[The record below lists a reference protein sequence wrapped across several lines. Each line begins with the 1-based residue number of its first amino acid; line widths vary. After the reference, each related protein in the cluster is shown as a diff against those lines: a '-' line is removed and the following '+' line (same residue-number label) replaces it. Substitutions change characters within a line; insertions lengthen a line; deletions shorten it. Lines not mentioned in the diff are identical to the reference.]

1 VAEAAEKRAPIEP
14 DEARRVLGLTIEIER
29 AVAGLLSG
37 KHKSPHRGASVV
49 FAEHREY
56 RPGDDP
62 RLLDWRAFARS
73 DRHTIKRFEQETQ
86 LRGALLLD
94 ASRSMDFGSPGA
106 RTKLEH
112 AAALLAGVALILRRQ
127 SDAVGLVRF
136 ARESETEL
144 GARSSVAHVER
155 VLAALSLPAS
165 ARAGTGVASALR
177 GTAERAGRRGLVVL
191 ASDLLELDTDAL
203 APIAQL
209 VARGHE
215 VWVLHVLTPDELTL
229 GGEGAARYRGLEGE
243 PDVEADPAVV
253 RRAYLD
259 EVKAFLDRARHGATA
274 RGAHYRLARTDEAIE
289 AVLAD
294 LALGGRRGR
303 WG

>member
-1 VAEAAEKRAPIEP
+1 MADEAGRRAAIEP
-14 DEARRVLGLTIEIER
+14 EEARRVLAFTIEIQR
-29 AVAGLLSG
+29 ATLGLLSG

-62 RLLDWRAFARS
+62 RLLDWRAYARS

-86 LRGALLLD
+86 LRSTLLLD
-94 ASRSMDFGSPGA
+94 ASRSMEFGPPGG

-136 ARESETEL
+136 ARETESQL
-144 GARSSVAHVER
+144 APRSSIAHVER
-155 VLAALSLPAS
+155 VLTALALPVS
-165 ARAGTGVASALR
+165 ARSGTSVSATLLDA
-177 GTAERAGRRGLVVL
+177 AERAGRRGLVVL
-191 ASDLLELDTDAL
+191 ASDLLELDGDPL

-209 VARGHE
+209 VAHGHE
-215 VWVLHVLTPDELTL
+215 VWVLHVLTPEELEL
-229 GGEGAARYRGLEGE
+229 QGEGAARYRGLEGE
-243 PDVEADPAVV
+243 ADVEADPAVV
-253 RRAYLD
+253 RQAYLD
-259 EVKAFLDRARHGATA
+259 EVKALLDRSRQGAMA
-274 RGAHYRLARTDEAIE
+274 RGAHYRLARTDEPIE
-289 AVLAD
+289 SVLAD